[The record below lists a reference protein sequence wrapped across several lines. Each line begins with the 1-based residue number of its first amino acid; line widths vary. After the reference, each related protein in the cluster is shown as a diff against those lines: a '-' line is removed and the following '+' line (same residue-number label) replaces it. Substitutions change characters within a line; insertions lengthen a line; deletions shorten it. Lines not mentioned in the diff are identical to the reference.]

1 MPYCELKPGRL
12 RLEDESTGTAYL
24 FIQKDDNLL
33 WCDVSENILQV
44 ITNVKFGAKADR
56 PTAGKK
62 GLLYFATDTKEF
74 FYDNG
79 SEWVRVVSGETG
91 LYDADRDTYIEVEK
105 SADEDIIRGYVAN
118 TEALKISTAGILTL
132 PKQSV
137 VCAYRSGNQTV
148 PNETETKIELNSI
161 VVDQQNEFDASTNY
175 RFTCT
180 EAGVYLATGQ
190 VRYINPSADANI
202 VLKLYK
208 NGETYALSTQ
218 KYIHSAPY
226 PYPTFNLS
234 ALFSL
239 SAGDYIELYT
249 WQNSGS
255 NVTIEGLRHDT
266 YLLVVKVA

>member
-1 MPYCELKPGRL
+1 MPYSELKPGRL

-79 SEWVRVVSGETG
+79 SDWVRVVSGETG

-118 TEALKISTAGILTL
+118 TEALKISSAGILTL
-132 PKQSV
+132 PKQSACRV
-137 VCAYRSGNQTV
+137 YMDNGGANLSVTAATW
-148 PNETETKIELNSI
+148 TKIPFDAVNFD
-161 VVDQQNEFDASTNY
+161 VQNEFDTTNN
-175 RFTCT
+175 RFTAT
-180 EAGVYLATGQ
+180 ESGKYILISHVTVDALTDQNAYYL
-190 VRYINPSADANI
+190 RF
-202 VLKLYK
+202 YK
-208 NGETYALSTQ
+208 NGETLSGIVKVRASGTGEINIVLVGV
-218 KYIHSAPY
+218 YG
-226 PYPTFNLS
+226 LS
-234 ALFSL
+234 N
-239 SAGDYIELYT
+239 GDYVEVYT
-249 WQNSGS
+249 YG
-255 NVTIEGLRHDT
+255 DT
-266 YLLVVKVA
+266 DYVVKYGWTTSFYIAKVA

>member
-1 MPYCELKPGRL
+1 MPYSELKPGRL

-79 SEWVRVVSGETG
+79 SAWVRVVSGETG

-118 TEALKISTAGILTL
+118 TEALKISTAGILTF
-132 PKQSV
+132 PKQSCCV
-137 VCAYRSGNQTV
+137 VYLSADQSISADIWTKVALDTIEIDTQNEFNSTNNRITV
-148 PNETETKIELNSI
+148 SEAGKYLIVSKVRFKPGASNDHVLNSI
-161 VVDQQNEFDASTNY
+161 
-175 RFTCT
+175 
-180 EAGVYLATGQ
+180 
-190 VRYINPSADANI
+190 
-202 VLKLYK
+202 YK
-208 NGETYALSTQ
+208 NGAEFFTTVSETAGIKAQDLITA
-218 KYIHSAPY
+218 KVV
-226 PYPTFNLS
+226 
-234 ALFSL
+234 SL
-239 SAGDYIELYT
+239 NASDYIELYVKDIDNAAT
-249 WQNSGS
+249 IFSGR
-255 NVTIEGLRHDT
+255 IAT
-266 YLLVVKVA
+266 YLSVIKIA